1 MGSPIRCLDEL
12 YDHSLSSYMEAA
24 TRLLTRFFFFFVSYS
39 DVYMDHV
46 NRKMSIDMLVSFT
59 CPKPAWKVAKN
70 DSR

>member
-12 YDHSLSSYMEAA
+12 YDTPYNYMEAA
-24 TRLLTRFFFFFVSYS
+24 SRSLTRFSFVSYS

-59 CPKPAWKVAKN
+59 YPNSAWKVAD